1 MNVRKAVIPAA
12 GWGTRFLPV
21 SKVVPKEVL
30 PIIDTPV
37 IQYAIEEAAAAGI
50 TQVILV
56 TSQNKRAVED
66 YFDISHELEA
76 LLEQKGDEKRLVEMR
91 RVMNLVELNTVRQ
104 RQPLGLGHAVLM
116 AKRLVG
122 DEPFAVLLPDDVV
135 ASKKPGIAQ
144 LMEVF
149 EQRKG
154 SVLAV
159 TPVPESEVS
168 RYGVIE
174 GVKVGEG
181 TYQVKR
187 MVEKPRREDAP
198 SNLAVIGRYV
208 LTPEIFE
215 ELEQVKP
222 GAVGEIQLTD
232 AIDGLIKRQPV
243 FAVEMEG
250 ELLDAGT
257 PLGLLK
263 ASVAEALR
271 RPEMAGDLREWLQ
284 GRLRG

>member
-76 LLEQKGDEKRLVEMR
+76 LLERKGDEKRLVEMR

-174 GVKVGEG
+174 GVKVAEG

>member
-1 MNVRKAVIPAA
+1 MSVTKAVIPAA

-21 SKVVPKEVL
+21 SKVVPKEAL

-37 IQYAIEEAAAAGI
+37 IQYAIEEAAKAGI

-66 YFDISHELEA
+66 YFDRSHELEA
-76 LLEQKGDEKRLVEMR
+76 LLEGKGDEKRLAEMR
-91 RVMNLVELNTVRQ
+91 RVMGLVEIHAVRQ
-104 RQPLGLGHAVLM
+104 RQQLGLGHAVLT
-116 AKRLVG
+116 ARRLVG
-122 DEPFAVLLPDDVV
+122 NEPFAVFLPDDVV
-135 ASKKPGIAQ
+135 VSKKPAIAQ
-144 LMEVF
+144 LMAVF
-149 EQRKG
+149 ERRKG

-174 GVKVGEG
+174 GTKAGAR
-181 TYQVKR
+181 TYRLKR
-187 MVEKPRREDAP
+187 LVEKPRREDAP

-215 ELEQVKP
+215 ELERVKP
-222 GAVGEIQLTD
+222 GAIGEIQLTD

-243 FAVEMEG
+243 FAVELEG
-250 ELLDAGT
+250 ELYDAGT

-271 RPEMAGDLREWLQ
+271 RPEMAGDLRHWLR